1 MTNRGK
7 DRAINAAISLGLV
20 VTTVLFSN
28 FMQKKNNNISEHEE
42 KIKTDVKIE
51 VKEELEP
58 KFNEKLD
65 KKEFNTHVKDN
76 EKDFKNITDRQNNNE
91 EKIYKEL
98 DKIREGQQK
107 IYDYLLG
114 KK

>member
-42 KIKTDVKIE
+42 KIKTDTKTEII
-51 VKEELEP
+51 EELEP
-58 KFNEKLD
+58 KFKEKLD
-65 KKEFNTHVKDN
+65 EKVFNAHVKDN
-76 EKDFKNITDRQNNNE
+76 EKEFQNINERQKDNE

-98 DKIREGQQK
+98 DKINKGQQK
-107 IYDYLLG
+107 IYDYLLN